1 MSLPQLHPGFPGKSF
16 WLEDI
21 SGAAEMTA
29 TRLAA
34 PGKSL
39 HMEGSTDP
47 ATDTLSSV

>member
-1 MSLPQLHPGFPGKSF
+1 M
-16 WLEDI
+16 
-21 SGAAEMTA
+21 MA

-47 ATDTLSSV
+47 ATNTLSSV